1 MPQLDQ
7 FTYLTQFVWLCV
19 CFMSFYV
26 LLYNDA
32 LPKISRILKLR
43 SHLVSQQSEATDAN
57 NQLVEQDGV
66 ITQSLNS
73 SVAYLYSSVSGA
85 SQWCNDMVTSFNANQ
100 IQPMN
105 KAYVRSLAEMSV
117 SQIVKSSALS
127 TLSALASGVSSSKL
141 NSIYVLRTQ
150 KITLINVN
158 VKSGPRKKKHHNA

>member
-43 SHLVSQQSEATDAN
+43 SHLVSQQSEATDASH
-57 NQLVEQDGV
+57 QLVEQDGV

-85 SQWCNDMVTSFNANQ
+85 SQWCNEMVTSLNANQ
-100 IQPMN
+100 IEPMN

-117 SQIVKSSALS
+117 SQIVKSSALD
-127 TLSALASGVSSSKL
+127 TISAFTYAAPTSEW
-141 NSIYVLRTQ
+141 NSIFVLRTQ
-150 KITLINVN
+150 KITLINVKN
-158 VKSGPRKKKHHNA
+158 GPRKKKHQNA